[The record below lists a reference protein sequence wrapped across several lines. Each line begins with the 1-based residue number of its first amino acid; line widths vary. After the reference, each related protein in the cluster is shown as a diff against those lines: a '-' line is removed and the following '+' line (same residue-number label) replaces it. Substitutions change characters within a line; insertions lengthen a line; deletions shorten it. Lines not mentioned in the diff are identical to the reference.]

1 MNSALVSIVVN
12 CHNSEDFIEECI
24 ESILNQS
31 YQNFEVIVWDNKSQD
46 QTASIVRRYSYLD
59 SRIKYFK
66 GEIFV
71 PLGSARNMALS
82 KCSGSWIAFL
92 DSDDL
97 WDSNF
102 ILDQITAL
110 SGKENTAFGYGF
122 VTEFLQDSSS
132 IKKVEPEKQK
142 VCSEKFVFVNL
153 LKGNFIYFSS
163 LVISRQALNF
173 VENFKKEYKQA
184 EDYELLLRLASKF
197 KAVQTG
203 HVYYRLHTKN
213 LSKIQT
219 LDLHIESLDIL
230 ENYIE
235 FKNAKRSFS
244 YHFARLGL
252 SYFRTKKYVH
262 FIELVRMKNYKVRYF
277 IIGLGI
283 LLVFRLKALY
293 KRVYRKLI

>member
-1 MNSALVSIVVN
+1 MNSTLVSIVVN

-24 ESILNQS
+24 ESIINQS

-46 QTASIVRRYSYLD
+46 QTESIVRRFCDLD

-71 PLGSARNMALS
+71 PLGSARNLALS
-82 KCSGSWIAFL
+82 KCNGSWIAFL

-97 WDSNF
+97 WDSHF

-110 SGKENTAFGYGF
+110 SGKENGVFGYGF

-132 IKKVEPEKQK
+132 IKKIESKKQK
-142 VCSEKFVFVNL
+142 VCSEKFVFDKL

-163 LVISRQALNF
+163 FVISRQALNF
-173 VENFKKEYKQA
+173 VENFKVEYKQA
-184 EDYELLLRLASKF
+184 EDYELLIRLASKF

-203 HVYYRLHTKN
+203 YVYYRVHTKN

-219 LDLHIESLDIL
+219 SDLHIESLDIL
-230 ENYIE
+230 KNYLVFKEARISFSLHFAKLGLTYFRNKKYLDFIE
-235 FKNAKRSFS
+235 FGRKR
-244 YHFARLGL
+244 
-252 SYFRTKKYVH
+252 
-262 FIELVRMKNYKVRYF
+262 NYKFRYF
-277 IIGLGI
+277 LVGLANLLI
-283 LLVFRLKALY
+283 LKFKALF
-293 KRVYRKLI
+293 KKVYRKLI

>member
-71 PLGSARNMALS
+71 PLGSARNLALS

-97 WDSNF
+97 WDSHF

-110 SGKENTAFGYGF
+110 SGKENSAFGYGF
-122 VTEFLQDSSS
+122 VTKFLQDSSS
-132 IKKVEPEKQK
+132 IKKIEHQRHK
-142 VCSEKFVFVNL
+142 VCSEKFVFDKL

-163 LVISRQALNF
+163 FVMSRQALNF
-173 VENFKKEYKQA
+173 VENFKVEYTQA

-197 KAVQTG
+197 EAVQTG
-203 HVYYRLHTKN
+203 LVYYRLHTKN

-219 LDLHIESLDIL
+219 FDLHIESLKIL
-230 ENYIE
+230 ENYLE
-235 FKNAKRSFS
+235 FTVAKLNFS
-244 YHFARLGL
+244 YHFAKLGARC
-252 SYFRTKKYVH
+252 FRTKKYGF
-262 FIELVRMKNYKVRYF
+262 FIEFIRIRNYKLRYF
-277 IIGLGI
+277 FIGLGI
-283 LLVFRLKALY
+283 LLILRLKHHLKGLY
-293 KRVYRKLI
+293 QN

>member
-12 CHNSEDFIEECI
+12 CHNSENFIEECI
-24 ESILNQS
+24 ESIINQS

-46 QTASIVRRYSYLD
+46 QTESIVRRFSNLD

-71 PLGSARNMALS
+71 PLGSARNLALS

-97 WDSNF
+97 WDSHF
-102 ILDQITAL
+102 IFDQITAL
-110 SGKENTAFGYGF
+110 SGKENSAFGYGF
-122 VTEFLQDSSS
+122 VTEFLNDSSS
-132 IKKVEPEKQK
+132 IKKVDSQRQK
-142 VCSEKFVFVNL
+142 VCSEKFVFDKL

-163 LVISRQALNF
+163 FVISRQALNF
-173 VENFKKEYKQA
+173 VENFKVEFKQA

-203 HVYYRLHTKN
+203 YVYYRLHANN

-219 LDLHIESLDIL
+219 SDLYIESLDIL
-230 ENYIE
+230 ENYLV
-235 FKNAKRSFS
+235 FKEAKISFS
-244 YHFARLGL
+244 YHFAKLGL
-252 SYFRTKKYVH
+252 RYFRAKEYVN
-262 FIELVRMKNYKVRYF
+262 FIEFVRIRNYKLRYLF
-277 IIGLGI
+277 LGLGI
-283 LLVFRLKALY
+283 LLILKFKALF

>member
-1 MNSALVSIVVN
+1 MNSTLVSVVVN

-24 ESILNQS
+24 ESIINQS
-31 YQNFEVIVWDNKSQD
+31 YQNLEVIVWDNNSQD
-46 QTASIVRRYSYLD
+46 QTESIVRRFSNLD

-71 PLGSARNMALS
+71 SLGSARNLALN

-102 ILDQITAL
+102 ISDQITAL
-110 SGKENTAFGYGF
+110 SGKENSAFGYGF

-132 IKKVEPEKQK
+132 IKKSKPQRQR
-142 VCSEKFVFVNL
+142 VCSDKFIFHKL

-173 VENFKKEYKQA
+173 VENFKVEYKQA
-184 EDYELLLRLASKF
+184 EDYELLLRLASKY

-203 HVYYRLHTKN
+203 YVYYRLHAKN

-230 ENYIE
+230 VNYLKFRE
-235 FKNAKRSFS
+235 VKRSFS
-244 YHFARLGL
+244 YHLANLGL
-252 SYFRTKKYVH
+252 RYFRIKKYVD
-262 FIELVRMKNYKVRYF
+262 FIEFIRIKNYKLRYF
-277 IIGLGI
+277 FVGLGI
-283 LLVFRLKALY
+283 LLILRFKALF
-293 KRVYRKLI
+293 KRFIEN

>member
-1 MNSALVSIVVN
+1 MNSTLVSIVVN

-24 ESILNQS
+24 ESIINQS

-46 QTASIVRRYSYLD
+46 QTESIVRRFCDLD

-71 PLGSARNMALS
+71 PLGSARNLALS

-97 WDSNF
+97 WDSHF

-110 SGKENTAFGYGF
+110 SGKENSAFGYGF

-132 IKKVEPEKQK
+132 IKKIEHQRQK
-142 VCSEKFVFVNL
+142 VCSEKFVFDKL

-163 LVISRQALNF
+163 FVMSRQALNF
-173 VENFKKEYKQA
+173 VENFKVEYKQA

-197 KAVQTG
+197 EAVQTG

-219 LDLHIESLDIL
+219 LDLHIESLKIL
-230 ENYIE
+230 ENYLE
-235 FKNAKRSFS
+235 FTEAKLKFS
-244 YHFARLGL
+244 YHFAKLGAR
-252 SYFRTKKYVH
+252 YFKNKKYGF
-262 FIELVRMKNYKVRYF
+262 FIEFIRIRNYKLRYF
-277 IIGLGI
+277 FIGLGI
-283 LLVFRLKALY
+283 LLILRFKASF
-293 KRVYRKLI
+293 KEFI